1 MKRQSEIRLPSGL
14 NLQGI
19 IGRRE
24 LGDLQQGG
32 NRWIGIYLRSISGVP
47 LLTREREQELAS
59 RIRKGDQKAKSEMV
73 RANLRLV
80 VAIAIRYKGLGLPLA
95 DLIGEGNIGL
105 VTAVEKFRY
114 EKGFRFS
121 TYASKWIRQAILKAL
136 ADHSRTVR
144 LPTNVIDALR
154 HSRTVEDEIFHNL
167 GRQATVGEICSR
179 LGLSEKRYLEIVNAS
194 TTVSLDSPASED
206 GELSLYDLVA
216 DGSANLPD
224 DEALNRI
231 ESDLLENLL
240 SGLSERERNIL
251 TYRYGLKDGTIRS
264 LAETGRLVGITRER
278 IRQIESRAINKMRK
292 LIRKRRIQKEF
303 ITR

>member
-1 MKRQSEIRLPSGL
+1 WM
-14 NLQGI
+14 
-19 IGRRE
+19 
-24 LGDLQQGG
+24 
-32 NRWIGIYLRSISGVP
+32 GIYLRSISGVP
-47 LLTREREQELAS
+47 LLTRDREQELAS

-80 VAIAIRYKGLGLPLA
+80 VALAIRYKGLGLPLA

-121 TYASKWIRQAILKAL
+121 TYASKWIKQAVLKAL

-144 LPTNVIDALR
+144 LPTNVIGALR

-206 GELSLYDLVA
+206 GELSIYDLVP
-216 DGSANLPD
+216 DRSANLPD

-240 SGLSERERNIL
+240 SELSERERNIL
-251 TYRYGLKDGTIRS
+251 TYRYGLQDGTIRS

-278 IRQIESRAINKMRK
+278 IRQIENRAINKMRR

-303 ITR
+303 VTR